1 MLVQHVGFLE
11 GGDDD
16 PAVAPWGLQVRVE
29 PVLGAVDREKAVNEV
44 ALDLGEAVLGRQQ
57 VLHALLDLV
66 AAEAGAEQ
74 DGDEHGRRGEED
86 GVTGNEV
93 AEPGETRP
101 QAPVQNLPQHPR
113 AERAREEGEAHARR
127 GLGRRRRR
135 WRWWRPRWRRRR
147 RRRRRWW

>member
-16 PAVAPWGLQVRVE
+16 PAVASGGLQVRVE
-29 PVLGAVDREKAVNEV
+29 PVLGAVDREEAVNEV
-44 ALDLGEAVLGRQQ
+44 ALDLGEAMLGRQQ

-86 GVTGNEV
+86 RVTGNEV

-101 QAPVQNLPQHPR
+101 QAPV
-113 AERAREEGEAHARR
+113 
-127 GLGRRRRR
+127 
-135 WRWWRPRWRRRR
+135 
-147 RRRRRWW
+147 